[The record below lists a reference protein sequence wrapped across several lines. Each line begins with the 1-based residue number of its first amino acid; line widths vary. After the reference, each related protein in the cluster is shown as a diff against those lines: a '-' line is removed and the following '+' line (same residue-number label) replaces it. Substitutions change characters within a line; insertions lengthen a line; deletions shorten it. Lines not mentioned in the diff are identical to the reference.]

1 MRRAVIL
8 DLAIGSDLSVPE
20 AADVVVAARDA
31 GVSAI
36 RLLDGSAGQLLDPS
50 TVASYLAPRLAD
62 VHWIVDA
69 PTTHNAP
76 YNLARRIL
84 ALDRATAGRSGL
96 VLRAGE
102 GDEVSAATVPDPS
115 ASGRSQRWA
124 EYAEV
129 LTRLWESFPAAA
141 LLGDQAAGL
150 LAEDSLI
157 RGIAHEG
164 SFYRVS
170 GPLDGPSSPQGRP
183 VLAAADMDQLD
194 WASVAGAA
202 DVVVVNRAQAPAAQ
216 GALADALGRTGRK
229 RAEIALVGRVA
240 VTAAEAS
247 ADNVAAELDE
257 WATSMGLDGLELRP
271 PDGRAGALTVAHN
284 VLPRLQSSAGASLRA
299 ALGLPELTGAR
310 T

>member
-1 MRRAVIL
+1 MSRAIIL
-8 DLAIGSDLSVPE
+8 ELAVGSDLSAPE
-20 AADVVVAARDA
+20 AADVVAAARDA

-36 RLLDGSAGQLLDPS
+36 RLLDGGAGQVLDPN
-50 TVASYLAPRLAD
+50 TVASYLAARLAD

-76 YNLARRIL
+76 YNLARRTL
-84 ALDRATAGRSGL
+84 ALDRATGGRSGL

-257 WATSMGLDGLELRP
+257 WVTSMGLDGLELRP

>member
-1 MRRAVIL
+1 MSRAVIL
-8 DLAIGSDLSVPE
+8 DLAVGSDLSVPQ
-20 AADVVVAARDA
+20 AAAVVAAARDA

-36 RLLDGSAGQLLDPS
+36 RLLDGSAGQILDPS
-50 TVASYLAPRLAD
+50 AVASYLAARLAD

-102 GDEVSAATVPDPS
+102 GDEVSDAAAPDPS
-115 ASGRSQRWA
+115 ASGRARRWA
-124 EYAEV
+124 EYAQV
-129 LTRLWESFPAAA
+129 LSRLWESFPAAA

-157 RGIAHEG
+157 RGIGHEG
-164 SFYRVS
+164 SFYRVA

-183 VLAAADMDQLD
+183 VLVAADMDQLD
-194 WASVAGAA
+194 WAGVAGAA
-202 DVVVVNRAQAPAAQ
+202 DVVVVNRAQAAGAQ
-216 GALADALGRTGRK
+216 GALADALGQVGRE
-229 RAEIALVGRVA
+229 RAEIALVGRVEVA
-240 VTAAEAS
+240 AAEAS
-247 ADNVAAELDE
+247 ANEVAAELDE
-257 WATSMGLDGLELRP
+257 WAASMRLDGLELWP
-271 PDGRAGALTVAHN
+271 SDGRAGALAVARN
-284 VLPRLQSSAGASLRA
+284 VLPRLHSATGASLRA
-299 ALGLPELTGAR
+299 ALGLPELTGVR